1 MAEQVVH
8 IALNAA
14 IRFAIDAAAKA
25 AIVRALVFCLV
36 VVVSHLAQ
44 WLAISSIMNNQ
55 TKRFAI
61 DLAL

>member
-1 MAEQVVH
+1 MHA
-8 IALNAA
+8 ASNAA
-14 IRFAIDAAAKA
+14 IQVETKLAIDAAAKV
-25 AIVRALVFCLV
+25 AIVRALVSCLV
-36 VVVSHLAQ
+36 VVVSHLIQ

>member
-1 MAEQVVH
+1 MHA
-8 IALNAA
+8 ASNAA
-14 IRFAIDAAAKA
+14 IQVETKLAIDAAAKV
-25 AIVRALVFCLV
+25 AIVRALVSCLV

-44 WLAISSIMNNQ
+44 WLAISSIMNKQ